1 MAVFIWKR
9 LELPVASA
17 GGAKLS
23 RIRVYETPDIFAEYR
38 GEQDDSAGAKA

>member
-1 MAVFIWKR
+1 MAVCIWKR

-38 GEQDDSAGAKA
+38 GEQGDGSGGQA